1 MQKLVPLFGIR
12 ESLLIKLGK
21 KGDVM
26 SEFIN
31 LTDVVKDNIAAS
43 SLAVGETL
51 TVRGACLSSRR
62 LWIS

>member
-1 MQKLVPLFGIR
+1 
-12 ESLLIKLGK
+12 
-21 KGDVM
+21 M

-51 TVRGACLSSRR
+51 TVRGGMFIQQEIMDFINFQENCF
-62 LWIS
+62 